1 MPTAQNGT
9 NDKGK
14 YPSRGTPSTTEY
26 WEDFYAEG
34 GQGETTFEWYCTY
47 HPAPGVEQG
56 FKDLL
61 LPVLWKVYQRK
72 VAYFEKGGKLEEGET
87 PALRILHVGCGNS
100 LLAEEI
106 MDDFLA
112 QIATLPS
119 ATSKAGKASA
129 AAIAKSGGTPP
140 HPPPIECIVSID
152 NNVPVIE
159 EMAEHERGCHV
170 KRAGRFKSNWYVA
183 DACDA
188 WFARTGVNAKLTRPP
203 EIDTEDDD
211 ATAATCGIESVLTYE
226 VQDVLGTTYD
236 TAAYDV
242 IIDKGML
249 DAFLSTGK
257 EERGDNANVLKFL
270 KEMNRVL
277 RRLRFADGGG
287 DEEYDGYSGIYTL
300 VSRNADFILLPYY
313 YAAGCESCKETRFLY
328 MPGSAVSSWVLE
340 PPLPGDDDDDDA

>member
-1 MPTAQNGT
+1 MPIALNGT

-61 LPVLWKVYQRK
+61 LPVLWAVYQRK
-72 VAYFEKGGKLEEGET
+72 LAYYTSSRSGGSSGDDLLQEGET

-119 ATSKAGKASA
+119 ATSKAGKAA
-129 AAIAKSGGTPP
+129 AAALALAGGTAP

-152 NNVPVIE
+152 NNVPVIG
-159 EMAEHERGCHV
+159 EMSEHEEDCH
-170 KRAGRFKSNWYVA
+170 KTRAVRFKSNWYVA
-183 DACDA
+183 DACEA
-188 WFARTGVNAKLTRPP
+188 WFARTGVDAKMIRGGA
-203 EIDTEDDD
+203 DD
-211 ATAATCGIESVLTYE
+211 ESASPLTYE
-226 VQDVLGTTYD
+226 VQDVLSTSYD
-236 TAAYDV
+236 AGAYDV
-242 IIDKGML
+242 VIDKGML

-277 RRLRFADGGG
+277 RRLRFGDG
-287 DEEYDGYSGIYTL
+287 EEMTGYSGIYTL
-300 VSRNADFILLPYY
+300 VSRNADFILRPYFY
-313 YAAGCESCKETRFLY
+313 DAGCDSCKETRFLY

-340 PPLPGDDDDDDA
+340 PPLPGDDDDNA